1 MKNKQH
7 NSRRRRRDY
16 GSVIN
21 NLAYAM
27 IEGDVNGV
35 KDSFERIVRYGMGT
49 TRPMDRRDCEQ
60 FLREF
65 RAEMEE
71 KVPSKRQRSVGKE
84 KAKRRN
90 ELRELEKQLGIK
102 KGRKR

>member
-16 GSVIN
+16 GSTMNSLV
-21 NLAYAM
+21 YAM
-27 IEGDVNGV
+27 VRGDVNNV
-35 KDSFERIVRYGMGT
+35 KDSFERIVRYSGT
-49 TRPMDRRDCEQ
+49 MDRSDCER

-71 KVPSKRQRSVGKE
+71 KVPSKRQRSVGME

-102 KGRKR
+102 KERKR

>member
-16 GSVIN
+16 NSTMN

-27 IEGDVNGV
+27 VRGDVNSV
-35 KDSFERIVRYGMGT
+35 KDCFERITRYGGT
-49 TRPMDRRDCEQ
+49 MIRRDWEQ

-71 KVPSKRQRSVGKE
+71 KVPSKQQRSVGME
-84 KAKRRN
+84 KSKRNR
-90 ELRELEKQLGIK
+90 EMRELKRLMEKG
-102 KGRKR
+102 

>member
-16 GSVIN
+16 GSKMN

-27 IEGDVNGV
+27 VKGDVNSV
-35 KDSFERIVRYGMGT
+35 KDCFERITRYGGT
-49 TRPMDRRDCEQ
+49 MDRRDCEQ

-71 KVPSKRQRSVGKE
+71 KVPSKQQSSVGME
-84 KAKRRN
+84 KSKRN
-90 ELRELEKQLGIK
+90 REIRDLKKLIK
-102 KGRKR
+102 NN

>member
-49 TRPMDRRDCEQ
+49 TRPMDRRDCER

-71 KVPSKRQRSVGKE
+71 KVPSKQQLAVGKE
-84 KAKRRN
+84 KSKRN
-90 ELRELEKQLGIK
+90 REIRDLK
-102 KGRKR
+102 KLSGGMSYVN

>member
-16 GSVIN
+16 GSTMH

-27 IEGDVNGV
+27 VRGDVDSV
-35 KDSFERIVRYGMGT
+35 KDCFERITRYGGT
-49 TRPMDRRDCEQ
+49 MDRRDCER

-71 KVPSKRQRSVGKE
+71 KVPSKQQLAINKE
-84 KAKRRN
+84 KRKRRKLAN
-90 ELRELEKQLGIK
+90 
-102 KGRKR
+102 

>member
-16 GSVIN
+16 GSAIN
-21 NLAYAM
+21 NLVYAM
-27 IEGDVNGV
+27 IEGNVDNV
-35 KDSFERIVRYGMGT
+35 KSSFERVVRYGKK
-49 TRPMDRRDCEQ
+49 MDRRDCEE

-71 KVPSKRQRSVGKE
+71 KVPSKRQRSVGME
-84 KAKRRN
+84 KAKRNR
-90 ELRELEKQLGIK
+90 EMRELKKQIGL
-102 KGRKR
+102 

>member
-16 GSVIN
+16 GSN
-21 NLAYAM
+21 MHNLAYAM
-27 IEGDVNGV
+27 VRGDVDSV
-35 KDSFERIVRYGMGT
+35 KDCFERITRYGGK
-49 TRPMDRRDCEQ
+49 MDRRDCER

-71 KVPSKRQRSVGKE
+71 KVPSKQQRSVGME
-84 KAKRRN
+84 KSKRN
-90 ELRELEKQLGIK
+90 REIRDLKKLIK
-102 KGRKR
+102 KG

>member
-7 NSRRRRRDY
+7 NSRRHRRDY
-16 GSVIN
+16 GSTMH

-27 IEGDVNGV
+27 VRGDVNSV
-35 KDSFERIVRYGMGT
+35 KDCFERITRYGGK
-49 TRPMDRRDCEQ
+49 MDRRDCER

-71 KVPSKRQRSVGKE
+71 KVPSKQQRSVGME
-84 KAKRRN
+84 KSKRN
-90 ELRELEKQLGIK
+90 REIRDLKKLIK
-102 KGRKR
+102 KG

>member
-16 GSVIN
+16 GSTMH

-27 IEGDVNGV
+27 VRGDVNSV
-35 KDSFERIVRYGMGT
+35 KDCFERITRYGGT
-49 TRPMDRRDCEQ
+49 MDRRDCEQ

-71 KVPSKRQRSVGKE
+71 KVPSKQQLAINKE
-84 KAKRRN
+84 KRKRRKLAN
-90 ELRELEKQLGIK
+90 
-102 KGRKR
+102 

>member
-7 NSRRRRRDY
+7 NSRLRRRDY
-16 GSVIN
+16 GSKIN
-21 NLAYAM
+21 SLAYAM
-27 IEGDVNGV
+27 IKGDVNSV
-35 KDSFERIVRYGMGT
+35 KDCFERITRYGGT
-49 TRPMDRRDCEQ
+49 MDRRACEQ

-84 KAKRRN
+84 KANRN
-90 ELRELEKQLGIK
+90 RELRELERQLGIK
-102 KGRKR
+102 KGRKRSS

>member
-16 GSVIN
+16 GSTMH

-27 IEGDVNGV
+27 VRGDVDSV
-35 KDSFERIVRYGMGT
+35 KDCFERITRYGGK
-49 TRPMDRRDCEQ
+49 MDRRDCER

-71 KVPSKRQRSVGKE
+71 KVPSKQQRSVGME
-84 KAKRRN
+84 KSKRN
-90 ELRELEKQLGIK
+90 REMRDLKKLMEKG
-102 KGRKR
+102 

>member
-16 GSVIN
+16 GSKMN

-27 IEGDVNGV
+27 VKGDVNSV
-35 KDSFERIVRYGMGT
+35 KDCLESITRYGGT
-49 TRPMDRRDCEQ
+49 MDRRDCEQ

-71 KVPSKRQRSVGKE
+71 KVPSKRQRSVSME
-84 KAKRRN
+84 KSKRNR
-90 ELRELEKQLGIK
+90 EMRELKKQIGL
-102 KGRKR
+102 

>member
-1 MKNKQH
+1 MRNKQH

-16 GSVIN
+16 NSTMN

-27 IEGDVNGV
+27 VRGDVNSV
-35 KDSFERIVRYGMGT
+35 KDCFERITRYGGT
-49 TRPMDRRDCEQ
+49 MSRRDCEQ

-71 KVPSKRQRSVGKE
+71 KVPSKQQRSVGME
-84 KAKRRN
+84 KSKRNR
-90 ELRELEKQLGIK
+90 EMRELKRLMEKG
-102 KGRKR
+102 

>member
-1 MKNKQH
+1 MKNQQH

-16 GSVIN
+16 GSRMN

-27 IEGDVNGV
+27 VKGDVNSV
-35 KDSFERIVRYGMGT
+35 KDCLESITRYGGA
-49 TRPMDRRDCEQ
+49 MDRRDCEQ

-71 KVPSKRQRSVGKE
+71 KVPSKRQRSVGME
-84 KAKRRN
+84 KSKRNR
-90 ELRELEKQLGIK
+90 EMRELKRQMEKG
-102 KGRKR
+102 

>member
-1 MKNKQH
+1 MRNKQH

-16 GSVIN
+16 GSTMH

-27 IEGDVNGV
+27 VRGDVNSV
-35 KDSFERIVRYGMGT
+35 KDCFERITRYSGT
-49 TRPMDRRDCEQ
+49 MNRRDCEE

-71 KVPSKRQRSVGKE
+71 KVPSKQQLVINKE
-84 KAKRRN
+84 KR
-90 ELRELEKQLGIK
+90 KQ
-102 KGRKR
+102 RKLVN

>member
-16 GSVIN
+16 GSTMH

-27 IEGDVNGV
+27 VKGDVNSV
-35 KDSFERIVRYGMGT
+35 KDWFERITRYGGK
-49 TRPMDRRDCEQ
+49 MDRRDCER

-71 KVPSKRQRSVGKE
+71 KIPSKQQRSVGME
-84 KAKRRN
+84 KSKRN
-90 ELRELEKQLGIK
+90 REMRDLKKLMEKG
-102 KGRKR
+102 

>member
-16 GSVIN
+16 GSKMN

-27 IEGDVNGV
+27 VKGDVNSV
-35 KDSFERIVRYGMGT
+35 KDCFERITRYGGT
-49 TRPMDRRDCEQ
+49 MDRRDCEQ

-71 KVPSKRQRSVGKE
+71 KVPSKQQRSVGME
-84 KAKRRN
+84 KSKRN
-90 ELRELEKQLGIK
+90 REMRDLKKLMEKG
-102 KGRKR
+102 

>member
-16 GSVIN
+16 GSTMH

-27 IEGDVNGV
+27 VRGDVDSV
-35 KDSFERIVRYGMGT
+35 KDCFERITRYGGT
-49 TRPMDRRDCEQ
+49 MDRRDCER

-71 KVPSKRQRSVGKE
+71 KVPSKQQLAVGKE
-84 KAKRRN
+84 KSKRN
-90 ELRELEKQLGIK
+90 REIRDLKKLMEKG
-102 KGRKR
+102 

>member
-7 NSRRRRRDY
+7 NSRRRRRNY
-16 GSVIN
+16 NSAMN

-27 IEGDVNGV
+27 VRGDVDGV
-35 KDSFERIVRYGMGT
+35 KNCFERVVRYNAGKMT
-49 TRPMDRRDCEQ
+49 RRDCEE

-71 KVPSKRQRSVGKE
+71 KVPSKHQRSVGME
-84 KAKRRN
+84 KAKRNR
-90 ELRELEKQLGIK
+90 EMRELKRQMEKG
-102 KGRKR
+102 

>member
-16 GSVIN
+16 GSTMN

-27 IEGDVNGV
+27 VRGDVNSV
-35 KDSFERIVRYGMGT
+35 KDSFERITRYNGG
-49 TRPMDRRDCEQ
+49 MDRSACEK

-71 KVPSKRQRSVGKE
+71 KVPSKRQRSVGME
-84 KAKRRN
+84 KAKRNR
-90 ELRELEKQLGIK
+90 EMRELKRQMEKG
-102 KGRKR
+102 

>member
-16 GSVIN
+16 GSTMH

-27 IEGDVNGV
+27 VRGDVDSV
-35 KDSFERIVRYGMGT
+35 KDCFERITRYGGT
-49 TRPMDRRDCEQ
+49 MDRRDCER

-71 KVPSKRQRSVGKE
+71 KVPSKQQLAV
-84 KAKRRN
+84 A
-90 ELRELEKQLGIK
+90 RER
-102 KGRKR
+102 RKR

>member
-1 MKNKQH
+1 MRNKQH

-16 GSVIN
+16 GSAMN

-27 IEGDVNGV
+27 IGGDINNV
-35 KDSFERIVRYGMGT
+35 KDSFERVVRYGGKMT
-49 TRPMDRRDCEQ
+49 RRDCEE

-71 KVPSKRQRSVGKE
+71 KVPSKQQIVVGKE
-84 KAKRRN
+84 KAKRRQ
-90 ELRELEKQLGIK
+90 EMRELKKQMGL
-102 KGRKR
+102 

>member
-16 GSVIN
+16 GSKMN

-27 IEGDVNGV
+27 VKGDVNSV
-35 KDSFERIVRYGMGT
+35 KDCFESITRYGGT
-49 TRPMDRRDCEQ
+49 MDRRDCEQ

-71 KVPSKRQRSVGKE
+71 KVPSKQQLAINKE
-84 KAKRRN
+84 KR
-90 ELRELEKQLGIK
+90 KQ
-102 KGRKR
+102 RKLVN

>member
-7 NSRRRRRDY
+7 NSRRRRRNY
-16 GSVIN
+16 NSAMN

-27 IEGDVNGV
+27 VRGDVNSV
-35 KDSFERIVRYGMGT
+35 KDCFERITRYNGG
-49 TRPMDRRDCEQ
+49 RDRRDCEE

-71 KVPSKRQRSVGKE
+71 KVPSKRQRSVGME
-84 KAKRRN
+84 KAKRNR
-90 ELRELEKQLGIK
+90 EMRELKRQMEKG
-102 KGRKR
+102 

>member
-16 GSVIN
+16 GSTVN

-27 IEGDVNGV
+27 VRGDVNSV
-35 KDSFERIVRYGMGT
+35 KDSFERMVRYSGT
-49 TRPMDRRDCEQ
+49 MDRRDCEQ

-90 ELRELEKQLGIK
+90 ELRELEKQLGLK
-102 KGRKR
+102 KERK